1 MSGDGRESEGGEEE
15 VRGAR
20 RIPGPRGAVDD
31 LDLASMPLPPL
42 PPPGGTAP
50 DEAVPEQSQPA
61 SAPAPG
67 DAEEGPAPAPEHAA
81 EEPDERGPGP
91 ESAAAG
97 QHPEPGTTAEPE
109 PGPGPAPE
117 PEPETAPGHVP
128 APEQEA
134 EPEPGPRAAP
144 APEPGAES
152 ADGHPRPA
160 APEPGAGPVAPAP
173 HAADPVAPSP
183 HAAGPTVPG
192 PHAAGPTAA
201 SSAAPEPGAT
211 PTTPGPTTPGPA
223 GGLTQEPPGTPDPLM
238 ASAPD
243 PRVTS
248 APVALPHQVLKALL
262 GAWALSACSAEET
275 AAVEDHLTGCAP
287 CADEALRLRDA
298 VGLLHTDGSLDLDPT
313 LRTRVLD
320 GCFGSRPARIP
331 VPEWAAPYDA
341 ETARLDALL
350 RDIGDSEWHAPVR
363 LQWFE
368 EERRVSRR
376 TTVAGVIGHLM
387 AVDGLL
393 SAALGLG
400 DPLDDGRAPLDPTE
414 RTETY
419 WSAARRPPTRAVREP
434 WRAQS
439 HELIRTASFAGRNA
453 AETSVSY
460 GAFALPLQDAALDR
474 AFECWV
480 HGGDIADAVDY
491 PYQAPS
497 AAHLHRMI
505 DLAARMLPAALA
517 GRRGAGLAGPVK
529 EVVAAGAPGRSLH
542 LEIEGHGGGDWYIAL
557 DSPAAVGAPERAV
570 AQVALDG
577 VEFCRLVAGHI
588 SPVEAAAGQ
597 EGDREAIRDVL
608 FAAASLSR
616 L

>member
-1 MSGDGRESEGGEEE
+1 MNGDGREGGRRDDE

-31 LDLASMPLPPL
+31 LDLETAERPVL
-42 PPPGGTAP
+42 PPPGSAAP
-50 DEAVPEQSQPA
+50 EGAVPEQGVPEGEAGDAEEAVPEVGAADEAEDAVHEPCEPYAPDEPDQP
-61 SAPAPG
+61 
-67 DAEEGPAPAPEHAA
+67 
-81 EEPDERGPGP
+81 EEPDE
-91 ESAAAG
+91 A
-97 QHPEPGTTAEPE
+97 
-109 PGPGPAPE
+109 GPAFE
-117 PEPETAPGHVP
+117 PVT
-128 APEQEA
+128 
-134 EPEPGPRAAP
+134 
-144 APEPGAES
+144 
-152 ADGHPRPA
+152 
-160 APEPGAGPVAPAP
+160 P
-173 HAADPVAPSP
+173 HAVTAD
-183 HAAGPTVPG
+183 
-192 PHAAGPTAA
+192 
-201 SSAAPEPGAT
+201 
-211 PTTPGPTTPGPA
+211 
-223 GGLTQEPPGTPDPLM
+223 
-238 ASAPD
+238 ASAPSLSH
-243 PRVTS
+243 R
-248 APVALPHQVLKALL
+248 VLKALL

-320 GCFGSRPARIP
+320 GCLGRRPARVPI
-331 VPEWAAPYDA
+331 PEWATAYDA

-350 RDIGDSEWHAPVR
+350 RDIGDSDWHAPVR

-368 EERRVSRR
+368 DERAVTRR

-393 SAALGLG
+393 SAALGLD
-400 DPLDDGRAPLDPTE
+400 DPLAGTGALGGMRTGTGARVGTEAPGGGAEVPLSPTR

-419 WSAARRPPTRAVREP
+419 WAATYPPATRAVREP
-434 WRAQS
+434 WRALT
-439 HELIRTASFAGRNA
+439 HDLIRTAALAGPNA
-453 AETSVSY
+453 AERSVSY
-460 GAFALPLQDAALDR
+460 GEFALPLQDALLDR

-480 HGGDIADAVDY
+480 HGTDIAEAVDY
-491 PYQAPS
+491 PYRPPS

-517 GRRGAGLAGPVK
+517 GRRRAGLAGPAR
-529 EVVAAGAPGRSLH
+529 ELVAPGEPGRSVH
-542 LEIEGHGGGDWYIAL
+542 LEVEGHGGGDWYIAL
-557 DSPAAVGAPERAV
+557 DSPAAVGSRDRAV

-608 FAAASLSR
+608 FASASLSR